1 MHFILSA
8 KIAFVFIASAIA
20 VPAISTAER
29 SRLENF
35 DKRSPQDTAPPAPGP
50 VPTIPDNLSSF
61 TCNTPD
67 AAKDVT
73 FPAQSLKDSLAKAC
87 TQKSNPINGFP
98 KEFVPASTE
107 GFANS
112 VGPFFI
118 MPINENNDPD
128 TFVVMNSECF
138 LATLV
143 TKRAA
148 LVRARALFFKSKN
161 KASKVNPSS
170 ANRTPLQI
178 NKTATSKRT
187 RKPTERNNNA
197 KSVRTRTGT
206 QIAKRDLDTNDLE
219 VCAATTI

>member
-1 MHFILSA
+1 MSA
-8 KIAFVFIASAIA
+8 LATPIAES
-20 VPAISTAER
+20 SQ
-29 SRLENF
+29 LENL
-35 DKRSPQDTAPPAPGP
+35 DKRSPQDTAPPVPGP

-61 TCNTPD
+61 SCNTPD
-67 AAKDVT
+67 AAEDVT

-98 KEFVPASTE
+98 KEYVPVSTE
-107 GFANS
+107 GFVNS

-128 TFVVMNSECF
+128 TFVVMNSECL

-148 LVRARALFFKSKN
+148 LLKARELPFRNSNGNILTKPNTATRA
-161 KASKVNPSS
+161 
-170 ANRTPLQI
+170 PLQI
-178 NKTATSKRT
+178 NKSAKSVRT

-197 KSVRTRTGT
+197 KSVRTRKGT
-206 QIAKRDLDTNDLE
+206 QLAKRDLNTNDLE